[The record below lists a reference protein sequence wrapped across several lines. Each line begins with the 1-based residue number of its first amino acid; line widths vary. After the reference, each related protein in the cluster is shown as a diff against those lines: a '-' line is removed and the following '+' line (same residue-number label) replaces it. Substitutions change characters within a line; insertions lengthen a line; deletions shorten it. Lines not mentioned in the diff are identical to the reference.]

1 MSQVQLG
8 FTPVLDPIVPS
19 AGVEAEAGERLCHRC
34 ILRAPGL
41 YRVQNGVS
49 FVEGHGEV
57 LDRTNVLDTALE
69 VVLMSFKQWA
79 SVVYK
84 ADGYVVRRF
93 CKQHTLN

>member
-8 FTPVLDPIVPS
+8 FTPVLDTIIPS

-34 ILRAPGL
+34 IPRGPVGL
-41 YRVQNGVS
+41 YRVQDGVS

-79 SVVYK
+79 SVFYK

-93 CKQHTLN
+93 